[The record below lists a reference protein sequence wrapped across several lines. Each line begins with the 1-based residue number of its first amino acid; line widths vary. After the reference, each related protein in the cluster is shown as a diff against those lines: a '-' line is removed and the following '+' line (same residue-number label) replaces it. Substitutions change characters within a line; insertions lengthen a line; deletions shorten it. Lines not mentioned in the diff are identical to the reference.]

1 MSDRPDIAAHLHP
14 GEDLL
19 WQGHPKPGRRISTRA
34 NTVGALFYAAAMAL
48 LLFAWWLEIYWGH
61 VPAFHL
67 AVYGVIGTAAFC
79 TFVGLRITLL
89 DRRRAR
95 SRDAR
100 TAYAITDKRVLA
112 LFGPYKTE
120 TALGPE
126 THTELAGGGIN
137 VEAGGSSIRFERLSE
152 PKATYAILT
161 EALGGA
167 R

>member
-1 MSDRPDIAAHLHP
+1 MSDRPDIASRLHE
-14 GEDLL
+14 GENLL

-34 NTVGALFYAAAMAL
+34 GAIGALFYAAAMAL

-61 VPAFHL
+61 VPTWHL

-100 TAYAITDKRVLA
+100 TAYAITDRRVLA
-112 LFGPYKTE
+112 LFGPYITE
-120 TALGPE
+120 IALGPE
-126 THTELAGGGIN
+126 VHTELAGGGVN
-137 VEAGGSSIRFERLSE
+137 VEKGGASIRFERLSDA
-152 PKATYAILT
+152 KSVHGILLD
-161 EALGGA
+161 ALGGK